1 VKILVADDDPI
12 SLRMMQRTL
21 QKSGYEVIIATDG
34 LQAVTE
40 LTRPDGARLALID
53 WMMPGLD
60 GPAVC
65 RQLRSMPNQSYVY
78 IMLLTARQGTEDI
91 VLGLE
96 AGADDYLTKPFNP
109 AELEARLR
117 TGRRI
122 LELEDKLVCAR
133 EEMRFKATHDSLTS
147 LWDRGGIIAM
157 LQNELSR
164 SWRDKTPV
172 SVLLCDIDH
181 FKRINDTYGHLVGDE
196 VLQHVSKRLQETV
209 RPHDGV
215 GRFGGEEFL
224 IVLTGCSAD
233 KLKRRAE
240 QVREEICRAP
250 FATKAGPVSVSM
262 SVGAITIDNFSKADA
277 IDLFLSEADI
287 ALYRAK
293 AAGRNRVVYAEAMVA

>member
-1 VKILVADDDPI
+1 MKILVADDDPI
-12 SLRMMQRTL
+12 SLRMMQRNL
-21 QKSGYEVIIATDG
+21 QKSGYDVIIATDG
-34 LQAVTE
+34 LQAVAE
-40 LTRPDGARLALID
+40 LSRPDGARLALID

-60 GPAVC
+60 GPGVC
-65 RQLRSMPNQSYVY
+65 RELRSLPNQSYVY
-78 IMLLTARQGTEDI
+78 IMLLTAKHSTED
-91 VLGLE
+91 VVMGLE

-109 AELEARLR
+109 AELDARLR

-133 EEMRFKATHDSLTS
+133 EEMRFKATHDALTL
-147 LWDRGGIIAM
+147 LWDRGGILAM
-157 LQNELSR
+157 LKNELNL

-172 SVLLCDIDH
+172 SLMLCDIDH

-196 VLQHVSKRLQETV
+196 VLQQISKRLQETV

-250 FATKAGPVSVSM
+250 FSTKAGPVSVSM
-262 SVGAITIDNFSKADA
+262 SVGAITIDNFGKNDA
-277 IDLFLSEADI
+277 IDLFLTEADL